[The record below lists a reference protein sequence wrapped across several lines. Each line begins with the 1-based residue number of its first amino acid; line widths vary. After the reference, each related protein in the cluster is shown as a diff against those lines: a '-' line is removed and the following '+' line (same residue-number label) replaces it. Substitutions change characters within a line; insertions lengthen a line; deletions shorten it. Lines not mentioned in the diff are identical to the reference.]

1 CRSADRQFFCLRYL
15 IKTTENVIQPG
26 IQHKDRNNRVVILS
40 LIIIIRT
47 DNRAFLRYFSLFLLP
62 YGSIFLSAEL

>member
-15 IKTTENVIQPG
+15 ITTTENVIQPG

-62 YGSIFLSAEL
+62 YGSIFLSAGL

>member
-1 CRSADRQFFCLRYL
+1 M
-15 IKTTENVIQPG
+15 IQPG

-47 DNRAFLRYFSLFLLP
+47 DNRAFLRYFSLFCSLTGAFSYLP
-62 YGSIFLSAEL
+62 GPETPLPAQEIIKIPVPAADPP